1 MPCAGPLK
9 VDLKQL
15 RETQRGIGGIHEV
28 YGQVYRELGLQRLL
42 PAYRYRASSQALY
55 QCVMA
60 RIANPKSKR
69 AHLAISF
76 MVLLC
81 VRHLVYRVG
90 FRTRLSAEVIRN
102 ALLHVQYS
110 VLEQVGT
117 KHRYVIPSRVS
128 REAVKV
134 YQAMGLK
141 HSQVPTKL
149 ED

>member
-1 MPCAGPLK
+1 MRDGAHCQSEEQAG
-9 VDLKQL
+9 
-15 RETQRGIGGIHEV
+15 T
-28 YGQVYRELGLQRLL
+28 LGDFVHGLAVRAPSGL
-42 PAYRYRASSQALY
+42 PG
-55 QCVMA
+55 
-60 RIANPKSKR
+60 
-69 AHLAISF
+69 
-76 MVLLC
+76 
-81 VRHLVYRVG
+81 RVS
-90 FRTRLSAEVIRN
+90 RTRLSAEVIRN

-117 KHRYVIPSRVS
+117 KHRYVISSRVS